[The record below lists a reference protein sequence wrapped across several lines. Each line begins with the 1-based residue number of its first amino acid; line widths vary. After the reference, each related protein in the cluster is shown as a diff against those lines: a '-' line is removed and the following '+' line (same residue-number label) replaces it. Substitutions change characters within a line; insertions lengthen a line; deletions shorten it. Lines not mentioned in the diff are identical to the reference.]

1 MSGGGH
7 GSGNQGGQLGS
18 GQADHAS
25 IVGRD
30 GGLEDAG
37 ADAIDFEERNGELT
51 GGEGVAEDL
60 RGDLDGL
67 VLRDGCGAGQFLRN
81 LGEHVSDGQGSVC
94 GC

>member
-37 ADAIDFEERNGELT
+37 ADAIDFEEWNGELT
-51 GGEGVAEDL
+51 
-60 RGDLDGL
+60 
-67 VLRDGCGAGQFLRN
+67 
-81 LGEHVSDGQGSVC
+81 
-94 GC
+94 